1 MYDTFAS
8 NCQPFTRYTDDGVW
22 HWQVGSLQC
31 QVAFFL
37 IFVSLFVDQ
46 ESDAGEYTVT
56 AVNEGGKIFHAVS
69 VDVTGKV
76 AVQEEITEEKQVYIN

>member
-1 MYDTFAS
+1 MHLWRSKVDS
-8 NCQPFTRYTDDGVW
+8 L
-22 HWQVGSLQC
+22 GSKADNTETWKTWVQYL
-31 QVAFFL
+31 FF
-37 IFVSLFVDQ
+37 Q

-76 AVQEEITEEKQVYIN
+76 AVQEEITEEKYV